1 MSASLDERLR
11 ADLDALEAAG
21 LGRALSLLPGRIDFT
36 SNDYLGLARHPE
48 LIAAARAAL
57 EAHGAGA
64 RASRLLGGGSTL
76 DEKAE
81 AAVAGWLGAEAALL
95 FASGYQ
101 ANLGAITSLASR
113 GDVIFSDALNHASL
127 IDAARL
133 TRAERRVFRHGDLE
147 HLELLLRGAAGAR
160 RRLVVTEGVFSMDG
174 DLAPLA
180 ELHRLC
186 EAYDAWLLVDE
197 AHASGVVGPQGA
209 GAWAAARAS
218 GCGESRL
225 AARVVTGGKA
235 LGLAGGLV
243 VGSATLRELVSQR
256 ARTFIYSTGI
266 SPALAGALIAAVGL
280 ARGAEEER
288 AKLRGLGE
296 RLAGRLGVA
305 TPEAAIVPIVIGE
318 NTAAMEA
325 AARLANEGLEV
336 RAVRPPTVPEG
347 TARLRCVLHS
357 HNTPEEVDRLADS
370 LESRRVTR
378 VVAEVAPPHRAK
390 PLFVVGTDTEIG
402 KTVVSALLVRAAAKR
417 GEVTYW
423 KAVQTGDDSDTETV
437 RTLAEGTNAAFAEPS
452 YHFPLPASPHEAAAD
467 AGGRVE
473 LAKLE
478 QRLASLRAE
487 CAGGALLVE
496 LAGGLLVPYDD
507 RLTQADWLARERPD
521 LVLVARSGLGTLNHT
536 LLTLEALRARRLEP
550 RALFLVGEPHPSNRE
565 TLALRSGL
573 RHVFELPRLDELGP
587 ESLEQ
592 WLGANDLGSLFG
604 H

>member
-1 MSASLDERLR
+1 MSRSLDERLR
-11 ADLDALEAAG
+11 AELDALEAAG
-21 LGRALSLLPGRIDFT
+21 LRRELSLLPGRVDFT

-48 LIAAARAAL
+48 LIAAAQVAL
-57 EAHGAGA
+57 KAHGAGA

-76 DEKAE
+76 DEEAE
-81 AAVAGWLGAEAALL
+81 AAVAEWLGAEAALL

-113 GDVIFSDALNHASL
+113 GDVIFSDELNHASL

-133 TRAERRVFRHGDLE
+133 SRAERRVFGHGDLE
-147 HLELLLRGAAGAR
+147 HLEQLLRGAGGAR

-197 AHASGVVGPQGA
+197 AHAAGVVGPGGA
-209 GAWAAARAS
+209 GAWAAARVS
-218 GCGESRL
+218 GCGDSRL

-243 VGSATLRELVSQR
+243 VGSTTLRELVSQR

-280 ARGAEEER
+280 VRGAEEER
-288 AKLRGLGE
+288 AKLRGFGE
-296 RLAGRLGVA
+296 RLTDRLGVA
-305 TPEAAIVPIVIGE
+305 SPEAAIVPVVIGE

-325 AARLANEGLEV
+325 AARLADEGLEV

-357 HNTPEEVDRLADS
+357 YNTPEEVDRLAGAIDS
-370 LESRRVTR
+370 RGVTR
-378 VVAEVAPPHRAK
+378 VASEVAPTRHSK

-402 KTVVSALLVRAAAKR
+402 KTVVSALLVRAAVR
-417 GEVTYW
+417 LGRVTYW

-437 RTLAEGTNAAFAEPS
+437 RVLTEGTNAAFAEPS

-473 LAKLE
+473 LANLE
-478 QRLASLRAE
+478 QQLASLRVE

-521 LVLVARSGLGTLNHT
+521 LILVARSGLGTLNHT
-536 LLTLEALRARRLEP
+536 LLTLEALRARGLEP

-573 RHVFELPRLDELGP
+573 QHVFELPRLDELGP

-592 WLGANDLGSLFG
+592 WLETNDLRSLFE